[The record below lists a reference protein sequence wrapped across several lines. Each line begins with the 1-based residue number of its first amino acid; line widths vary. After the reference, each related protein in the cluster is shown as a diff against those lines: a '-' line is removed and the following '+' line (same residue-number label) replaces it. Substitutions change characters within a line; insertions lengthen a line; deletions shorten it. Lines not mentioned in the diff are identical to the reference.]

1 MVNNGIKESKY
12 GYSYIELAFDNWKE
26 LRDYLIS
33 WREKGLNITENFLF
47 RGHSDSSW
55 ELEPT
60 LERIRPDL
68 EDNYISSWYRSAEN
82 HSIENYKRA
91 IKLFSSDKEN
101 RFISN
106 DITILEWLSIMQ
118 HHGAATRLLD
128 VTNSPLIAAFFA
140 CTDVNC
146 ITKERCI
153 WAFPLKIIDQKN
165 INTIKIKA
173 EDKYKKLYDYY
184 QNLDI
189 MQEND
194 IPIIGYT
201 FLNQLSERPYY
212 QQSAFLYSMSNTIR
226 FTKLLKNYY
235 DFDTKLTKLT
245 FSFTG
250 RNDFANVIKDFK
262 NMNITF
268 SSLFPGIDGYSKDI
282 FLYQYVVN
290 TPWNE

>member
-1 MVNNGIKESKY
+1 MINNGIKESKY
-12 GYSYIELAFDNWKE
+12 GYSYNELSFDNWRE
-26 LRDYLIS
+26 LRNYLIA
-33 WREKGLNITENFLF
+33 WNEKGLNITENFLF

-68 EDNYISSWYRSAEN
+68 EDNFLSAWYRMAEK
-82 HSIENYKRA
+82 HSIDNYKRA
-91 IKLFSSDKEN
+91 IKLFLNDKEN
-101 RFISN
+101 RFISSN
-106 DITILEWLSIMQ
+106 ITLLEWLSIMQ

-140 CTDVNC
+140 CTDVSC

-165 INTIKIKA
+165 INTIKVKTD
-173 EDKYKKLYDYY
+173 DKYQELYDYY
-184 QNLDI
+184 QDIDI
-189 MQEND
+189 MKKND
-194 IPIIGYT
+194 NPIIGYT

-245 FSFTG
+245 FSFSD
-250 RNDFANVIKDFK
+250 RSNFSEAINDLKR
-262 NMNITF
+262 MNITY

-282 FLYQYVVN
+282 FLYQYIVN
-290 TPWNE
+290 T